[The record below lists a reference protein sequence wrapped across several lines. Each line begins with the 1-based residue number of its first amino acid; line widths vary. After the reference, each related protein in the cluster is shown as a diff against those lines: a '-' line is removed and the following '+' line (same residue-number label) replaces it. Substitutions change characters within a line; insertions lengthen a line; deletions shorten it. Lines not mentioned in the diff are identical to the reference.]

1 MNFRE
6 SMPFHF
12 IKLRKIWYAISVL
25 ILIPCIISLFSQSL
39 NQGIDFTGGTLL
51 DLKFSNP
58 ATTEQVRGVLNEFG
72 IEGATIQQSAEDSFL
87 IRTRELTEEESS
99 GVISELNSKLSEVT
113 VLRDERVGPVMGR
126 ELISKAFQALALAS
140 VLILIYVAWRFEFK
154 QGVAAIIAVL
164 HDVLLVVGVFSIL
177 QFEVDSSF
185 IAAVLTIVGFSLMDT
200 IIIFDRVRENTHLKK
215 KGEVLE
221 DIVNRSLWQTMSRS
235 INTTLA
241 IVILLLALLLF
252 GGMTMRHMVLA
263 LMIGIISGAYS
274 SIFVA
279 APLWY
284 DFKLLEIRKSP
295 GPSKQGKKTRG
306 RS

>member
-12 IKLRKIWYAISVL
+12 IKLRKIWYTLSVV
-25 ILIPCIISLFSQSL
+25 ILIPCIISLFMQSL

-58 ATTEQVRGVLNEFG
+58 ATIEQVRGVLNDFEL
-72 IEGATIQQSAEDSFL
+72 EGASIQQSADDSFL
-87 IRTRELTEEESS
+87 IRTRELTEEESQ
-99 GVISELNSKLSEVT
+99 GVISKLNGELSEVT

-126 ELISKAFQALALAS
+126 ELIMKAFQALALAT

-164 HDVLLVVGVFSIL
+164 HDVVIVVGVFSIL

-185 IAAVLTIVGFSLMDT
+185 VAAVLTIVGFSLMDT
-200 IIIFDRVRENTHLKK
+200 IIIFDRTRENIHLKK
-215 KGEVLE
+215 KGEALG

-241 IVILLLALLLF
+241 IVILLLALLVF
-252 GGMTMRHMVLA
+252 GGVTVRHMVLA

-274 SIFVA
+274 SIFIA

-284 DFKLLEIRKSP
+284 DFKSLE
-295 GPSKQGKKTRG
+295 SKPRAA
-306 RS
+306 RA